1 MGWRNFCSLPER
13 PESLSW
19 ADLTN
24 RAYRYAI
31 KSMLFKQLT
40 QPLVEVFFPSSC
52 LHCGDAVEYS
62 DFQFLCRVCSR
73 ELFLSKP
80 PICSTCGYPFFG
92 MLAGPRVCPHC
103 VELDP
108 LFEQGK
114 TLFLAKGPARS
125 IIHVLKYQSGFYVL
139 EDVKVMIAK
148 VPHYKEYFDGAIL
161 IPVPLHPTKER
172 ERGFNQSLVIA
183 KSLNEA
189 TEAKDLQNLL
199 VRTMYTQTQT
209 RLSRAARHQNVKNAF
224 ALASDAVVIP
234 NQTYIL
240 VDDVITTGSTL
251 NACAAV
257 LREAGANQVKVATL
271 GHG

>member
-1 MGWRNFCSLPER
+1 MSL
-13 PESLSW
+13 
-19 ADLTN
+19 
-24 RAYRYAI
+24 
-31 KSMLFKQLT
+31 KQLT
-40 QPLVEVFFPSSC
+40 QPLVEVFFPRSC

-224 ALASDAVVIP
+224 ALAADAVVIP

>member
-1 MGWRNFCSLPER
+1 MRCLDCD
-13 PESLSW
+13 ESIKLVIMP
-19 ADLTN
+19 LT
-24 RAYRYAI
+24 
-31 KSMLFKQLT
+31 SFLKQLM
-40 QPLVEVFFPSSC
+40 QPLIEVFFPGSC
-52 LHCGDAVEYS
+52 LHCGDAVEHS
-62 DFQFLCRVCSR
+62 DYQFLCSACSR

-80 PICSTCGYPFFG
+80 PSCSTCGYPFLG

-103 VELDP
+103 AELDP

-125 IIHVLKYQSGFYVL
+125 IIHTLKYQSGFYVL

-148 VPHYKEYFDGAIL
+148 VPHFKDYFDGSIL
-161 IPVPLHPTKER
+161 VPVPLHPTKER

-183 KSLNEA
+183 KILNDV
-189 TEAKDLQNLL
+189 TMAKDLQNLL
-199 VRTMYTQTQT
+199 VRKGYTQTQT
-209 RLSRAARHQNVKNAF
+209 QLSRPARHQNVKNAF

-234 NQTYIL
+234 DQTYTLI
-240 VDDVITTGSTL
+240 DDVITTGSTF

-257 LREAGANQVKVATL
+257 LREAGATQIKVATL

>member
-40 QPLVEVFFPSSC
+40 QPLVEVFFPRSC

>member
-1 MGWRNFCSLPER
+1 
-13 PESLSW
+13 
-19 ADLTN
+19 
-24 RAYRYAI
+24 
-31 KSMLFKQLT
+31 MLFKQLT

-257 LREAGANQVKVATL
+257 LHEAGANQVKVATL

>member
-40 QPLVEVFFPSSC
+40 QPLVEVFFPRSC

-224 ALASDAVVIP
+224 ALAADAVVIP

>member
-1 MGWRNFCSLPER
+1 MRCLDCD
-13 PESLSW
+13 ESIKLVIMP
-19 ADLTN
+19 LT
-24 RAYRYAI
+24 
-31 KSMLFKQLT
+31 SFLKQLM
-40 QPLVEVFFPSSC
+40 QPLIEVFFPGSC
-52 LHCGDAVEYS
+52 LHCGDAVEHS
-62 DFQFLCRVCSR
+62 DYQFLCSACSR

-80 PICSTCGYPFFG
+80 PSCSTCGYPFLG

-103 VELDP
+103 AELDP

-125 IIHVLKYQSGFYVL
+125 IIHTLKYQSGFYVL

-148 VPHYKEYFDGAIL
+148 VPHFKDYFDGSIL
-161 IPVPLHPTKER
+161 VPVPLHPTKER

-183 KSLNEA
+183 KSLNDV
-189 TEAKDLQNLL
+189 TMAKDLQNLL
-199 VRTMYTQTQT
+199 VRKGYTQTQT
-209 RLSRAARHQNVKNAF
+209 QLSRPARHQNVKNAF

-234 NQTYIL
+234 DQTYTLI
-240 VDDVITTGSTL
+240 DDVITTGSTF

-257 LREAGANQVKVATL
+257 LREAGATQIKVATL

>member
-1 MGWRNFCSLPER
+1 
-13 PESLSW
+13 
-19 ADLTN
+19 
-24 RAYRYAI
+24 
-31 KSMLFKQLT
+31 MLFKQLT

-224 ALASDAVVIP
+224 ALAADAVVIP

>member
-1 MGWRNFCSLPER
+1 
-13 PESLSW
+13 
-19 ADLTN
+19 
-24 RAYRYAI
+24 
-31 KSMLFKQLT
+31 MLFKQLT
-40 QPLVEVFFPSSC
+40 QPLVEVFFPRSC

-108 LFEQGK
+108 LFKQGK